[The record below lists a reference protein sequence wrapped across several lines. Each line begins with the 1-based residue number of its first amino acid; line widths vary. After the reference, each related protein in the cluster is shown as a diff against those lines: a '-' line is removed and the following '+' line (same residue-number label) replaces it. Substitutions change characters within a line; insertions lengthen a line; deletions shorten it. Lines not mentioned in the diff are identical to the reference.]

1 MIAGCRCRAALPRE
15 VRSRWLTAVIVW
27 CPTGNKRC
35 TSPLSS
41 IIAILLVR
49 WLKGLINSIMI
60 SEWEIFST
68 CVIFRLS
75 HNYQGNRYSQV
86 CHQYRW
92 KVVPGRSVSV
102 MKGVWEIYLDT
113 VVMVS
118 ISSPPQPCSR
128 VANQYQPRVVSNLQ
142 AAGFESTVWFTI
154 HIIVF
159 VSEKHRTR
167 DWFHQSSVLK
177 HHVNTRK

>member
-1 MIAGCRCRAALPRE
+1 MIAGCRCRATLPRE

-35 TSPLSS
+35 RASVSS

-75 HNYQGNRYSQV
+75 HNYQGYRYSQV
-86 CHQYRW
+86 CYPYRW
-92 KVVPGRSVSV
+92 KVVPGCSVGV
-102 MKGVWEIYLDT
+102 IKGVWEIYLDT
-113 VVMVS
+113 LVMVS

-128 VANQYQPRVVSNLQ
+128 VANQYPPRVVSNLRD
-142 AAGFESTVWFTI
+142 AGFESAVWFTI
-154 HIIVF
+154 HITVF
-159 VSEKHRTR
+159 LSEKHRTR
-167 DWFHQSSVLK
+167 GWLNESSVLK
-177 HHVNTRK
+177 YYVNTRK